1 VLRIG
6 VNLFWMA
13 FLADGLLSLL
23 DEVLSWQAGFSP
35 LTVLRSLLTFL
46 VLVFSL
52 VMAGVMVLTP
62 RAPVRLVLPMIL
74 YCWWVGP
81 GMTFPLGMV
90 PSSGLPLAVAAIQI
104 LLAVWLWVRR
114 RGRGWQG
121 FPFAVNAGRPFFAWR
136 HALLTGPVVLLAAM
150 TFAVISVCSGLAAEI
165 ETFSGGYIRL
175 RADGI
180 YLLERKFQS
189 ADREVR
195 LTGMMHIAQGDFYSG
210 VLPEADPALPSIV
223 LVEGVTDHQGLL
235 SQGALRYTK
244 VARLFK
250 ATSQEESEFNHH
262 VMNGLQEDDEVP
274 GTGEDHLARDPGPA
288 VPVVAGKDPEGQVEP
303 QKSTGFDF
311 RHADVDIESFHPT
324 TIAFLVAVVGV
335 IQSDDLRSVV
345 RSLADPSS
353 PLSDEKAQVIVMQD
367 ILHSRND
374 RLRSEIQASL
384 RDYRRVIVPW
394 GALHLAE
401 IEAWLRTQ
409 NFEQSGEV
417 ERKALG
423 FW

>member
-1 VLRIG
+1 MLRVS
-6 VNLFWMA
+6 VNLFWLA
-13 FLADGLLSLL
+13 FLADGMLSLL
-23 DEVLSWQAGFSP
+23 DEALSWKVGFSSV
-35 LTVLRSLLTFL
+35 TVLRSVVAFL

-52 VMAGVMVLTP
+52 VMAGVMVVTP
-62 RAPVRLVLPMIL
+62 RAPVRLLLPMIL
-74 YCWWVGP
+74 FCWWIGP
-81 GMTFPLGMV
+81 GLAFPLGTA
-90 PSSGLPLAVAAIQI
+90 PSGAGPAGLAAIQV
-104 LLAVWLWVRR
+104 LLALLLWVRR
-114 RGRGWQG
+114 RGTGRGWM
-121 FPFAVNAGRPFFAWR
+121 PFVVNAGRPVFAWR
-136 HALLTGPVVLLAAM
+136 HALLTGPVMLMLAM
-150 TFAVISVCSGLAAEI
+150 VFAVVSVCSSLAAEI

-175 RADGI
+175 RPDGI
-180 YLLERKFQS
+180 YLLERQFHS

-195 LTGMMHIAQGDFYSG
+195 LTGMMHIAQGDFYSE
-210 VLPEADPALPSIV
+210 VLPEADPDLPSVV

-235 SQGALRYTK
+235 SHGALRYTK

-262 VMNGLQEDDEVP
+262 VMNGLRDEEHGDEEQSDEDGAVVEN
-274 GTGEDHLARDPGPA
+274 AGPA
-288 VPVVAGKDPEGQVEP
+288 AAGGDEEP
-303 QKSTGFDF
+303 LREPKSATGIDF

-324 TIAFLVAVVGV
+324 TISFLVAVVGV

-345 RSLADPSS
+345 RTLADPTS

-401 IEAWLRTQ
+401 IESWLRAQ
-409 NFEQSGEV
+409 NFEQSREI